1 MSELSSPP
9 ITLAVLGLAD
19 QKRRSRFLSQRYDDE
34 WLRITVVYR
43 FFLFIQQNDRDMAQM
58 LWLVIDLQMDL
69 YYHSLSLFVRA
80 SSSVVVACPLLL
92 GWIGW

>member
-1 MSELSSPP
+1 MLPHHTTTISS
-9 ITLAVLGLAD
+9 GH
-19 QKRRSRFLSQRYDDE
+19 QE
-34 WLRITVVYR
+34 VVIS
-43 FFLFIQQNDRDMAQM
+43 LFVIIIQQNDQDMAQM

>member
-1 MSELSSPP
+1 
-9 ITLAVLGLAD
+9 
-19 QKRRSRFLSQRYDDE
+19 
-34 WLRITVVYR
+34 
-43 FFLFIQQNDRDMAQM
+43 MAQM

-92 GWIGW
+92 GWIG